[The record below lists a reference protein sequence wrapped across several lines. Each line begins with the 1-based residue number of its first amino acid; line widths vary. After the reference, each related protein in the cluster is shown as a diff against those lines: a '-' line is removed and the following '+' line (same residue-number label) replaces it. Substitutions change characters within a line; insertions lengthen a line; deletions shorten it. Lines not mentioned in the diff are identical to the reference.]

1 MPDGPANR
9 RPPSP
14 ARPNSPY
21 GRGGIAAARRRRDAR
36 ARRDHP
42 GNLVQPEG
50 RAPAGAGVAD
60 YSTLFQDSNPAWLAI
75 VGKFQVFNSSLDHLR
90 NASDAEVLQTA
101 TNLHSHHVAWAIT
114 IAGVGREPGDTCA
127 ADEGYE
133 TPLSIQASMTRLLRL
148 KIRPDIIVM
157 DSPFWHGHLAP
168 QDCRFP
174 IPVLIQRIA
183 ANLSMV
189 TAVFPGL
196 IYGEIETWVQIQD
209 NPGWQQDYAQMRDGI
224 EVATGIRLS
233 FVHTDTFIYAHPNW
247 PASLVAAQAFVHQ
260 QGMKYGMIY
269 DNMDQTTKTTSDV
282 QWIADAKA
290 GIGVMESQVHAIPD
304 TRRHRQLEP
313 VPDPCAARDRPDDA
327 EQPVALLPVAAA
339 HPLSPGPAITRGHCP
354 RSIVAT
360 R

>member
-1 MPDGPANR
+1 MDLPTAARP
-9 RPPSP
+9 RPPGQIL
-14 ARPNSPY
+14 RT
-21 GRGGIAAARRRRDAR
+21 AAAGLLLLGVA
-36 ARRDHP
+36 AMPALAATTPEIGSSPKGGHP
-42 GNLVQPEG
+42 PVP
-50 RAPAGAGVAD
+50 GVAD

-196 IYGEIETWVQIQD
+196 TYGEIETWVQIQD

-304 TRRHRQLEP
+304 TAVIASWNPYPTHALP
-313 VPDPCAARDRPDDA
+313 ATDPTTLSS
-327 EQPVALLPVAAA
+327 LLLYY
-339 HPLSPGPAITRGHCP
+339 LSLPHTP
-354 RSIVAT
+354 
-360 R
+360 